1 MKAADEVI
9 IPYLVSFF
17 SRFIVDCF
25 NEAVFFHLPLLGVL
39 GVWLLAA
46 FLVYSEREEDDPERP
61 ARDDQLRH
69 GGHRRQLPVRLRQAA
84 RQVEGVKYFFE
95 RFSVL
100 FYFHACLSVLLQMAY
115 CAVYETSRSFHNID
129 PRTFGI

>member
-39 GVWLLAA
+39 VVSLAA
-46 FLVYSEREEDDPERP
+46 LLVYSEREEDDPERP

-69 GGHRRQLPVRLRQAA
+69 GGHCRQLPVRLRQAA
-84 RQVEGVKYFFE
+84 RQ
-95 RFSVL
+95 R
-100 FYFHACLSVLLQMAY
+100 AC
-115 CAVYETSRSFHNID
+115 
-129 PRTFGI
+129 